1 MFLTIEKENGFVGD
15 YKLKVHCYNAFK
27 KLTSH
32 ITLKTICSCAQQN
45 WILSLPQIPVLTQEM
60 AFGKGM
66 Q

>member
-45 WILSLPQIPVLTQEM
+45 
-60 AFGKGM
+60 
-66 Q
+66 